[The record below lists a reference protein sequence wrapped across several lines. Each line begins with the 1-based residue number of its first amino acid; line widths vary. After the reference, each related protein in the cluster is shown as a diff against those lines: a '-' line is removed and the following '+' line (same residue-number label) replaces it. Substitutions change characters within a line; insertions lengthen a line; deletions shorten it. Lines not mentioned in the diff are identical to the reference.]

1 MTFAMFA
8 LVGVA
13 LISMAPR
20 RGGVPRVDLGRP
32 GRPSAWQVS
41 DEFLIRWIR
50 RTDIELDPRA
60 VRRAWIAMAVTG
72 AAGSAMI
79 SGLSSLV
86 AVVVG
91 TALGLAAPMA
101 IGLVRRDRSSMR
113 VVASLPEMLELIAR
127 SLRGGADLHT
137 ALRDVSGGSN
147 EAGRTLGSVL
157 ERIDAGERL
166 GEAMD
171 RWVVALGH
179 QDAAIVRAVIRL
191 GDTTGGSMANALNGA
206 AATLRERSALRA
218 EIRALTSQS
227 RASAMV
233 VALSPLAF
241 LVVVAATDPRSS
253 HVLFST
259 NLGRMCLIGG
269 LFLDGVGLFWMH
281 SLTAAVSS

>member
-1 MTFAMFA
+1 MTFAAFA
-8 LVGVA
+8 LVSVV
-13 LISMAPR
+13 LIGMAPW
-20 RGGVPRVDLGRP
+20 RGAVPRVDIGRP
-32 GRPSAWQVS
+32 GRLSIGSAS
-41 DEFLIRWIR
+41 DELLDRWIR
-50 RTDIELDPRA
+50 RADIDLEPRSA
-60 VRRAWIAMAVTG
+60 RRAWIAMAVTG

-79 SGLSSLV
+79 SGFSSPE

-91 TALGLAAPMA
+91 TALGLAAPMVIA
-101 IGLVRRDRSSMR
+101 LVRRDRASMR
-113 VVASLPEMLELIAR
+113 VVASLPEMLELTAR

-259 NLGRMCLIGG
+259 TLGRLCLIGG
-269 LFLDGVGLFWMH
+269 LVLDGVGLFWMH
-281 SLTAAVSS
+281 RLTAAVSR

>member
-8 LVGVA
+8 LVGVV
-13 LISMAPR
+13 LIGVAPR
-20 RGGVPRVDLGRP
+20 RGGVPRVDIGRP
-32 GRPSAWQVS
+32 LRLSIGSGF
-41 DEFLIRWIR
+41 DGFLVRWIR
-50 RTDIELDPRA
+50 RADIGLDPRS
-60 VRRAWIAMAVTG
+60 VRRSWITMAVVG

-79 SGLSSLV
+79 SGFSSLV

-91 TALGLAAPMA
+91 TAVGLAAPMA
-101 IGLVRRDRSSMR
+101 IGLVRRDRASMR

-166 GEAMD
+166 GEAVD
-171 RWVVALGH
+171 RWVIALGH

-206 AATLRERSALRA
+206 AATLRERSALRG

-269 LFLDGVGLFWMH
+269 LILDGVGLFWMH
-281 SLTAAVSS
+281 RLTAAVSS